1 MANRTLYGTSLLLIC
16 AVSADAALADGA
28 RKVPPASPPA
38 AKPYS
43 IKDVVVRTGPGSP
56 ISPPKANWQQPLK
69 VIFTNPPVPVRLQFD
84 KPTIGASPGPT
95 AEQKPA
101 PQVPK
106 ATTSTAPAPPPEGAD
121 RPIPRVTIAAQAPQ
135 VDAEKINVWGRE
147 ITISVPVREGNRF
160 YGNLP
165 LRISVDDVLEL
176 PVDQLAA
183 ALGEAITP
191 EARAALMSAGV
202 SSGQIRLE
210 RLAQA
215 GLEGKFDPQRGE
227 IVVSRSGTVRPLTDI
242 AMSNNDIPEI
252 GNFEAQGKFSA
263 FVTTRA
269 GLGWELTGPGR
280 GFDGLDTSVTFG
292 ANLLNVV
299 FESEVTGTFNS
310 EESRFQRSFS
320 RFVYDRPSKRERW
333 SVGDVSVAS
342 LGYMGGPSL
351 LGLQVTSDRNLFDPN
366 RNLRPTSFETFSV
379 SQQSQVDILVNGRV
393 ERQLTLDPGQYRLTD
408 FQFSSGANEV
418 QIVATDRTGRQ
429 QVSRF
434 NRFYDFSLLPAGEI
448 NYDLTLGLTSQP
460 TLSGPSY
467 SSDSWIASGI
477 YRRGINEQ
485 LTLGAGFQS
494 DRYTQVASLE
504 GAASRKWGT
513 ISFAAGLSN
522 DSRSALGYAG
532 RFTFQ
537 RQFNREAKRRL
548 ISGWTLGG
556 EVFSEDFSGV
566 GREIATP
573 NSNAWSLFGSSTF
586 DISPTQFGNLTF
598 SYQQPRNN
606 LDPTYSAQASYG
618 FRLTNDLFLNFQTIY
633 QASQS
638 QRGQLGFGLNL
649 SFRFGANTLV
659 SAGYDTVQKNYD
671 VGFSQINNRNVGSG
685 ALNGRLSGS
694 AQGLGLTVGNNGS
707 TNRFDYGF
715 NQSANYNFDTR
726 EIDSATTSLTGSFS
740 VGFVD
745 GSMAIGRPIADS
757 FAIVRAHPILKAAAV
772 EIDAREGSFRTK
784 SGALGPA
791 LLGDLNAYTPRV
803 FTVSAPDAPIGF
815 DLGASS
821 YRVRPTY
828 RSGYSFVVGS
838 DYVVTALGT
847 LLDERGQAIPL
858 SLGKAQLAAGG
869 DGRQVEF
876 FTNAKGQFGI
886 SGLKPGK
893 WLVQTTGEKAVK
905 FEFVIPEGAEG
916 LVRLGTIEG
925 KP

>member
-1 MANRTLYGTSLLLIC
+1 MANRTLYGPGLLLIC

-28 RKVPPASPPA
+28 RKVPPASPPVT
-38 AKPYS
+38 KPYG

-69 VIFTNPPVPVRLQFD
+69 VIFKNPPVPVRVQFD
-84 KPTIGASPGPT
+84 KPTTGASPGPT
-95 AEQKPA
+95 AEQTPG

-106 ATTSTAPAPPPEGAD
+106 VTTSTAPAPPPAGAG
-121 RPIPRVTIAAQAPQ
+121 RPIPRVTIAAETPQ
-135 VDAEKINVWGRE
+135 VSAEKINVWGRE

-191 EARAALMSAGV
+191 EARSALMSAGV

-227 IVVSRSGTVRPLTDI
+227 IVVTRSGTVRPLTDI
-242 AMSNNDIPEI
+242 AMSEKPPPEI
-252 GNFEAQGKFSA
+252 DNFEPQGKFSA

-292 ANLLNVV
+292 ANLFNVV

-310 EESRFQRSFS
+310 DESRFQRSFS

-333 SVGDVSVAS
+333 SIGDVSVAS
-342 LGYMGGPSL
+342 LGYLGGPSL

-393 ERQLTLDPGQYRLTD
+393 AQQLTLDPGQYRLTD

-633 QASQS
+633 QATQS
-638 QRGQLGFGLNL
+638 RRGRFGVGLNL

-659 SAGYDTVQKNYD
+659 SAGYDTVQDNYD
-671 VGFSQINNRNVGSG
+671 LSVSQINNRNVGSG

-694 AQGLGLTVGNNGS
+694 KQGLGLNVGSNGS
-707 TNRFDYGF
+707 TNRFDYGL
-715 NQSANYNFDTR
+715 NQSANYNFDAG
-726 EIDSATTSLTGSFS
+726 EIDTATTSLTGSFS
-740 VGFVD
+740 IGFVD

-757 FAIVRAHPILKAAAV
+757 FAIVRAHPILKTAAV

-876 FTNAKGQFGI
+876 FTNSKGQFGI

>member
-1 MANRTLYGTSLLLIC
+1 
-16 AVSADAALADGA
+16 
-28 RKVPPASPPA
+28 
-38 AKPYS
+38 
-43 IKDVVVRTGPGSP
+43 
-56 ISPPKANWQQPLK
+56 
-69 VIFTNPPVPVRLQFD
+69 
-84 KPTIGASPGPT
+84 
-95 AEQKPA
+95 
-101 PQVPK
+101 
-106 ATTSTAPAPPPEGAD
+106 
-121 RPIPRVTIAAQAPQ
+121 VTIAAETPQ
-135 VDAEKINVWGRE
+135 LSAEKINVWGRE

-191 EARAALMSAGV
+191 EARSALMSAGV

-227 IVVSRSGTVRPLTDI
+227 IVVTRSGTVRPLTDI
-242 AMSNNDIPEI
+242 AMSEKRPPEI
-252 GNFEAQGKFSA
+252 DNFEPQGKFSA

-292 ANLLNVV
+292 ANLFNVV

-310 EESRFQRSFS
+310 DESRFQRSFS

-333 SVGDVSVAS
+333 SIGDVSVAS
-342 LGYMGGPSL
+342 LGYLGGPSL

-393 ERQLTLDPGQYRLTD
+393 AQQLTLDPGQYRLTD

-448 NYDLTLGLTSQP
+448 NYDLTLGLTSEP

-504 GAASRKWGT
+504 GAASSQWGT

-618 FRLTNDLFLNFQTIY
+618 FRLTNDLLLNFQTIY
-633 QASQS
+633 QATQS
-638 QRGQLGFGLNL
+638 RRGRFGVGLNL

-659 SAGYDTVQKNYD
+659 SAGYDTVQDNYD
-671 VGFSQINNRNVGSG
+671 LSVSQINNRNVGSG

-694 AQGLGLTVGNNGS
+694 KQGLGLNVGSNGS
-707 TNRFDYGF
+707 TNRFDYGL
-715 NQSANYNFDTR
+715 NQSANYNFDAG
-726 EIDSATTSLTGSFS
+726 EIDTATTSLTGSFS
-740 VGFVD
+740 IGFVD

-757 FAIVRAHPILKAAAV
+757 FAIVRAHPILKTAAV

-876 FTNAKGQFGI
+876 FTNSKGQFGI